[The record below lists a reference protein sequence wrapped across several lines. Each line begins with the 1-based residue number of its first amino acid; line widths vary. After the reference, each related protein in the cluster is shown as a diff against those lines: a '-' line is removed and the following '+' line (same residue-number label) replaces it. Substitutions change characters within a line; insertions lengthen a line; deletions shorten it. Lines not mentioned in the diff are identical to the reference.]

1 MVNSGYRGRL
11 GSLLAALVSAS
22 VLLALAVH
30 APMLALLALPF
41 ALLLVA
47 AHELLRPFARSF
59 RELCL
64 LILRVSD
71 ASTRAL
77 LRFAFSR
84 DGKARFPRWTLAYE
98 WFQAIAFAAGEHHG
112 GHIIK
117 PGNARAFRRNFDAI
131 GWLLGVASCWL
142 HRTQLERFER
152 HGLQHLW
159 LRRTASRSLFS
170 WSKRSSNV
178 SKRSSRTLV
187 ILYYHGG
194 GYALFSPQ
202 FFVDF
207 CNRLRHQVVASLG
220 AHQEEVDDVQVLLAN
235 YRKLPESTFPA
246 PLDDAM
252 AMFDYLTLDKGV
264 DPSNIVL
271 AGDSAGGGLVL
282 GTLLRLRDS
291 GRQMPLAA
299 VYNCPYVDLSADV
312 GVAPHCFISKAML
325 DAIRESATRE
335 HSGAWREGVML
346 DRDLSRLP
354 AMLIQ
359 AGEFDILH
367 PQSLKLAERAQRH
380 GVDVQLDI
388 HRFMP
393 HVFTLF
399 PPLMLPHS
407 RVGVQRMGAFIA
419 QQRLQSI
426 AKLELPSVVTV
437 LTEEVAGSSQS
448 AAGSERHSP
457 KERLLPPAA

>member
-1 MVNSGYRGRL
+1 MVDGGYRGRV
-11 GSLLAALVSAS
+11 GSLVAGLVGVAVLVALS
-22 VLLALAVH
+22 VY
-30 APMLALLALPF
+30 APALALLALPV
-41 ALLLVA
+41 ALLLA
-47 AHELLRPFARSF
+47 GAHELLRPFSCSF
-59 RELCL
+59 LELCA
-64 LILRVSD
+64 LILRVSG

-84 DGKARFPRWTLAYE
+84 DGRARFPRWTLAYE

-112 GHIIK
+112 GHIIE
-117 PGNARAFRRNFDAI
+117 PGNAKAFRRNFDAI
-131 GWLLGVASCWL
+131 GRLIGVVSCWL
-142 HRTQLERFER
+142 YGTKIERFER

-159 LRRTASRSLFS
+159 LRPTAFWSRFPWTTSTNN
-170 WSKRSSNV
+170 SSQPNG
-178 SKRSSRTLV
+178 RTLV

-207 CNRLRHQVVASLG
+207 CNRLRHQVVASLA
-220 AHQEEVDDVQVLLAN
+220 AHQESVDNVHILLAN

-252 AMFDYLTLDKGV
+252 AMFDYLTLEKSI
-264 DPSNIVL
+264 DPSDIVV

-291 GRQMPLAA
+291 RRQMPLAA

-312 GVAPHCFISKAML
+312 GVAPHCFISKSML

-335 HSGAWREGVML
+335 QSGAWREGVML
-346 DRDLSRLP
+346 DRDLSNLP

-359 AGEFDILH
+359 AAEFDILH
-367 PQSLKLAERAQRH
+367 PQSLKLAERAKQY

-388 HRFMP
+388 HRYMP

-399 PPLMLPHS
+399 PPLMLPHAS
-407 RVGVQRMGAFIA
+407 VGVQLMGAFIA
-419 QQRLQSI
+419 QQRLQSL
-426 AKLELPSVVTV
+426 AQLDKRSVVTV
-437 LTEEVAGSSQS
+437 STEESEVSCSPG
-448 AAGSERHSP
+448 GSERRSP